1 LSAAPAVGA
10 VGTYRSDCAVV
21 ALPIDDVRA
30 MLPAGVA
37 PGPQTLAPPGH
48 HPVLFMFGRHRG
60 VHPVILPIRGGS
72 YHEMI
77 TAVPFLDYPDG
88 AKTDSGSVYRG
99 PYAFMPR
106 LYLDDWIFV
115 VLGWFYGYDKVRAR
129 IEDTGDA
136 YRVRSLVRRRPIV
149 SGRFLPRGEAG
160 PVSDFPNFAAVAP
173 AFRQPFLGKFFFG
186 PIVCSIMAFE
196 LEKAVMRPVEARIA
210 VETAYLPGMPAR
222 EFRVPGIDASPLGAF
237 HIEVP
242 WTLSYPMRCAC
253 LPGGAGENA

>member
-21 ALPIDDVRA
+21 ALPIGDVRA

-48 HPVLFMFGRHRG
+48 HPVLFMFGRHSG

-173 AFRQPFLGKFFFG
+173 AFRQPVLGKFFFG

>member
-21 ALPIDDVRA
+21 ALPIGDVRA

-149 SGRFLPRGEAG
+149 SGRFPPRGEAG

>member
-1 LSAAPAVGA
+1 MSGTPAVGA

-21 ALPIDDVRA
+21 ALPVDDVRA
-30 MLPAGVA
+30 MLPAGVS
-37 PGPQTLAPPGH
+37 PGAQTLAPPGH
-48 HPVLFMFGRHRG
+48 HPVLFMFGRHSG

-77 TAVPFLDYPDG
+77 TAVPFLDYPAG
-88 AKTDSGSVYRG
+88 TPRSGGVYRG
-99 PYAFMPR
+99 EHAFMPR

-129 IEDTGDA
+129 IEETEDV

-149 SGRFLPRGEAG
+149 SGRFEPRGESG
-160 PVSDFPNFAAVAP
+160 PVSEFPNFAAVAP
-173 AFRQPFLGKFFFG
+173 AFQQPFLGKFFFG
-186 PIVCSIMAFE
+186 PILCSIMTFE
-196 LEKAVMRPVEARIA
+196 LEKAVMRPIEARVE
-210 VETAYLPGMPAR
+210 VETAYLPGMPVR

-253 LPGGAGENA
+253 LPGGAGEYA

>member
-1 LSAAPAVGA
+1 MSRSPAVGA

-21 ALPIDDVRA
+21 SLPVDDVRA
-30 MLPAGVA
+30 MLP
-37 PGPQTLAPPGH
+37 PGASPGAQTLAPPGE
-48 HPVLFMFGRHRG
+48 HPVLFMFGRHSG

-77 TAVPFLDYPDG
+77 TAVPFLDYPEARSENG
-88 AKTDSGSVYRG
+88 YRG
-99 PYAFMPR
+99 EYAFMPR

-129 IEDTGDA
+129 IADAGDG
-136 YRVRSLVRRRPIV
+136 YRIASLV
-149 SGRFLPRGEAG
+149 SGRPILSGRFEPRGEAG
-160 PVSDFPNFAAVAP
+160 PVSAFPNFAAVAP
-173 AFRQPFLGKFFFG
+173 AFRQPFLGKLFFG
-186 PIVCSIMAFE
+186 PILCSIMTFE
-196 LEKAVMRPVEARIA
+196 LEKAVMRPIEARID
-210 VETAYLPGMPAR
+210 VRTAYLPGMPAR

-253 LPGGAGENA
+253 LPGGAREEP